1 MERNGAMH
9 HFELDDGQKDRT
21 NNVEEESL
29 SAKREGNGN
38 FENIT
43 GDHCL

>member
-21 NNVEEESL
+21 NNVEESL